1 MATERAYPR
10 FRRDLVVRRV
20 VEAGESA
27 WTVHDP
33 LRNTYYRHDALT
45 HDLCETLDGERG
57 GTAVRAELERTYPQ
71 FNFPVE
77 WIDELVGELKRGG
90 FLEDTF
96 KMNEMQRARAKEAR
110 RKFAPES
117 LKNIF
122 MIQFG
127 VLDPTRFFRIIYPA
141 MRIVFT
147 RWFVVGSVIAFFV
160 ACGMVWD
167 RRDALAGGLAT
178 LFTLQNSNWVGLV
191 ILWFVLFGIVV
202 AHECGHGLSCMHFGG
217 QPRRLGFML
226 FYLMP
231 GMFCDVSD
239 IYFFDSRW
247 HRAAVALAGGYVEL
261 LCFTAGTFLWVMTP
275 PDLLIHDLAFRVLL
289 FSGMTGLIFNYNPL
303 IKLDGYYTLM
313 SWLDIPDLRE
323 RSFTY
328 VGNLFRRHVLR
339 MRVELER
346 LTRYERRAIV
356 IYGSLAFLY
365 SAFYSVMVLLFMRRF
380 LVGHFREAGFVMFT
394 ILLFYT
400 TRKMW
405 GSLGRGARY
414 LVLEKGG
421 SARRHSALVAGV
433 GALILGALLVPLP
446 HSVTVQAVLDAADR
460 RTVVA
465 PFDGRVEDV
474 LVGGGASVAP
484 GTVLAIVREDGEGGE
499 ALAGRAEARR
509 GEAVLARAISQ
520 PWTRLADAGAD
531 AATDALSDL
540 PLLRARAAESGAR
553 DAHRYVAALG
563 EGRVLALEPR
573 AWVGR
578 HVEAGDSLFVVG
590 RADSL
595 DVLLVA
601 SERDAG
607 DVGLGRRADVRLYAD
622 PGRQVICSVNSVDRA
637 PLEGPAFAEPTSVL
651 VDSERPARR
660 FVARGRIANPGGE
673 LRPGMTGR
681 ARIAAPA
688 LNLLQRAARFY
699 ARIVRADF
707 WL

>member
-27 WTVHDP
+27 WTIHDP
-33 LRNTYYRHDALT
+33 IRNTYYRHDQLT
-45 HDLCETLDGERG
+45 HDVCSTLDGERG
-57 GTAVRAELERTYPQ
+57 GSAAREELERLYPQ
-71 FNFPVE
+71 FDFPLE

-127 VLDPTRFFRIIYPA
+127 VLDPTRFFKFVYPVARIL
-141 MRIVFT
+141 FT
-147 RWFVVGSVIAFFV
+147 RWFIVGAVIAFFA
-160 ACGMVWD
+160 ACGLVWD

-178 LFTLQNSNWVGLV
+178 IFTLANSNWVGLV

-202 AHECGHGLSCMHFGG
+202 AHECGHGLSCMHLGG

-261 LCFTAGTFLWVMTP
+261 LCFTAGTFVWVATP

-303 IKLDGYYTLM
+303 IKLDGYYVLM

-323 RSFTY
+323 RSFKYITD
-328 VGNLFRRHVLR
+328 LFRRHVLR
-339 MRVELER
+339 MPVELER
-346 LTRYERRAIV
+346 LSRYERRAIT
-356 IYGSLAFLY
+356 IYGTLALAY
-365 SAFYSVMVLLFMRRF
+365 SAFYSVIVLLFMRRF
-380 LVGHFREAGFVMFT
+380 LVGNFREVGFAIFA
-394 ILLFYT
+394 LLFFYT
-400 TRKMW
+400 TRHMW
-405 GSLGRGARY
+405 ARLAQGARY
-414 LVLEKGG
+414 LALEKGG
-421 SARRHSALVAGV
+421 FAKRHVALAAG
-433 GALILGALLVPLP
+433 GAAIALIVLLVPLP
-446 HSVTVQAVLDAADR
+446 HSVAVQAVLDAADR
-460 RTVVA
+460 RTLVA
-465 PFDGRVEDV
+465 PFDGRIEDV
-474 LVGGGASVAP
+474 LAEGGARVDP
-484 GTVLAIVREDGEGGE
+484 GAVLAIVRPDGQGGE
-499 ALAGRAEARR
+499 ALAGRASALSGETTLRRALSEPWAR
-509 GEAVLARAISQ
+509 
-520 PWTRLADAGAD
+520 GAD
-531 AATDALSDL
+531 RGADPAIDALAAL
-540 PLLRARAAESGAR
+540 PSLRARAAEAQGVDTR
-553 DAHRYVAALG
+553 GYVAAPTG
-563 EGRVLALEPR
+563 GRVLALEPR

-578 HVEAGDSLFVVG
+578 HVAAGDSLFDVG

-595 DVLLVA
+595 DVLLIA

-607 DVGLGRRADVRLYAD
+607 DLGLGRRADLRLYAD
-622 PGRQVICSVNSVDRA
+622 PGRRVGCVVQSIDRA
-637 PLEGPAFAEPTSVL
+637 PLEGPALAQPTAEL
-651 VDSERPARR
+651 VDQERAARR
-660 FVARGRIANPGGE
+660 FVARGRIANPDGD

-681 ARIAAPA
+681 ARIAAAP
-688 LNLLQRAARFY
+688 LNLLERTGRFY